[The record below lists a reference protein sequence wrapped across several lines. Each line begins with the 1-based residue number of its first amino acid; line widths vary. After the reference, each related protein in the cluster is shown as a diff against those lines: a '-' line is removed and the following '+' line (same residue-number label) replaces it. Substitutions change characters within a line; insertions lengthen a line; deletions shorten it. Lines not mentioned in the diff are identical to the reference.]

1 MAEVT
6 RHIVSR
12 DEDGMRLDRW
22 FRVHL
27 PQVNFAYLN
36 KLTRSGQVRVEGG
49 RARTNTRLTE
59 GQEIRVPPLNF
70 EKKPADEPAAEVKPL
85 SKADRALLKGMALYE
100 DKDLLILNKPPGL
113 AVQGGTGTHR
123 HLDGLLESL
132 GLELGERPRLVHR
145 LDRDTSGVIV
155 VAKRRA
161 IAAALGKL
169 FATRG
174 VKKTYWAA
182 VRGVPSP
189 AQGKV
194 DVALIKAKGPRGDR
208 YAQAKRARKT
218 TPSARSR
225 ITMSSTRRRRS
236 SPGCRSSPSPA
247 GSISCARIWRIS
259 ARRLPATR
267 SMTATRICRP
277 RSAGSCISMR
287 DASCLRIRATARPS
301 M

>member
-1 MAEVT
+1 M
-6 RHIVSR
+6 
-12 DEDGMRLDRW
+12 
-22 FRVHL
+22 
-27 PQVNFAYLN
+27 Q
-36 KLTRSGQVRVEGG
+36 
-49 RARTNTRLTE
+49 

-70 EKKPADEPAAEVKPL
+70 DKRPADEPAAEVKPL
-85 SKADRALLKGMALYE
+85 NKADRALLKGMTLYE

-123 HLDGLLESL
+123 HLDGMLESL

-194 DVALIKAKGPRGDR
+194 DVALIKAKGPRGDQVR
-208 YAQAKRARKT
+208 AQRGGRGRRRPARGDALQRHRQGAAGSRLGVAQACHRPAASIARAYGAYRH
-218 TPSARSR
+218 ADC
-225 ITMSSTRRRRS
+225 RR
-236 SPGCRSSPSPA
+236 
-247 GSISCARIWRIS
+247 
-259 ARRLPATR
+259 
-267 SMTATRICRP
+267 
-277 RSAGSCISMR
+277 
-287 DASCLRIRATARPS
+287 
-301 M
+301 